1 MADIVSRRSII
12 LAAPAFFVARHAVA
26 ALAPTPDAAD
36 GPFYPVEI
44 PPDDDNDLV
53 LAEPALRE
61 AVGDILHF
69 SGTVLGVSGDA
80 VPAARVEIWQ
90 CDAKGIY
97 HHPGDKRFA
106 SRDAG
111 FQGFGH
117 STTDGHGRFMFRTI
131 VPVPYPG
138 RTPHIYLKVILGD
151 EVRLTTQYYRA
162 GFEQNA
168 GDFLF
173 RRLSPEER
181 ERASMDVK
189 PRVSGTRQEFEA
201 DIAIVLR

>member
-12 LAAPAFFVARHAVA
+12 LAAPAFFVSWHAVA
-26 ALAPTPDAAD
+26 ALAPTPGAAD

-61 AVGDILHF
+61 AGGDILHF

-97 HHPGDKRFA
+97 LHPGDRRFA
-106 SRDAG
+106 SRDTG

-117 STTDGHGRFMFRTI
+117 ATTDAHGRFMFRTI

-138 RTPHIYLKVILGD
+138 RTPHIHMKVILGG
-151 EVRLTTQYYRA
+151 EVKLTTQYYRA

-173 RRLSPEER
+173 RRLSPEDR
-181 ERASMDVK
+181 GRASMDVK
-189 PRVSGTRQEFEA
+189 PRVGGTRQEFDA